1 MLSMKGLQVKR
12 IGKLVVGRWRYCGI
26 AYAIKYETW
35 LFDCMNFGCLIR
47 ACPYLDNVAKNRQ
60 NRLRNK
66 ANCADNIEI
75 LTNNSTQ
82 FR

>member
-1 MLSMKGLQVKR
+1 MAKSEFVILSEKTT
-12 IGKLVVGRWRYCGI
+12 IY
-26 AYAIKYETW
+26 
-35 LFDCMNFGCLIR
+35 DCRFLLLSIR